1 MKKLLFVAVS
11 AALCQAALAA
21 GVEVNAPWAR
31 QTVQGMVNG
40 GVFMD
45 LKNDT
50 PAEITL
56 VGGSSPAAKSVEI
69 HEHVHAEIKD
79 PKTGQK
85 AMGMKMQAVPGGLKV
100 AKGQTVN
107 LKPGSYHVMLM
118 GLTKPLQPGDK
129 FPLTLKFKGAPDK
142 TVTVEVRANADKGK
156 PPMPPHGHGSE
167 PQGQTAPQH
176 GH

>member
-1 MKKLLFVAVS
+1 MKKLLFVAAS

-21 GVEVNAPWAR
+21 GVEVSEPWAR

-50 PAEITL
+50 AGEITL
-56 VGGSSPAAKSVEI
+56 IGGSSPAAKSIEI

-85 AMGMKMQAVPGGLKV
+85 AMGMKMQAIPGGLKV
-100 AKGQTVN
+100 AKGQTVT

-118 GLTKPLQPGDK
+118 GLAKPLQPGDK
-129 FPLTLKFKGAPDK
+129 FPLTLKFKGAPEK
-142 TVTVEVRANADKGK
+142 TVTVEVRANAEKGQ
-156 PPMPPHGHGSE
+156 PANGHGH
-167 PQGQTAPQH
+167 
-176 GH
+176 